1 MVYRTPEEIIHE
13 SFGRLW
19 FAGCYGSIVNGS
31 RKNVSEETHDY
42 YFKERYPKWIADEL
56 ADIDPAY
63 MVGLMQDISTQI
75 KDAISSD
82 GFVERIYT
90 KQHGDDGK
98 WHLNYDYENADFIFD
113 RNIPEWYFGYAA
125 LLEMALYANICQGKK
140 LTEWQIA
147 KWVVA
152 AVKPSYRYAFA
163 RARAAN
169 QRVVAGI
176 LIANSS
182 PDWGDDIHKRVEEI
196 ERVEDYWNKMA
207 KKIRRGK
214 DE

>member
-31 RKNVSEETHDY
+31 RKNISEETYDY
-42 YFKERYPKWIADEL
+42 YLKENYPRWIADEL
-56 ADIDPAY
+56 VDINPAY

-75 KDAISSD
+75 KDAIASD

-90 KQHGDDGK
+90 RQYGDDGK
-98 WHLNYDYENADFIFD
+98 WYLNYNYENTDFIFD
-113 RNIPEWYFGYAA
+113 RDIPEWYFGYAA
-125 LLEMALYANICQGKK
+125 LLEMALYANICQGKM
-140 LTEWQIA
+140 LTEQQVA

-152 AVKPSYRYAFA
+152 AVESSYRYAFA
-163 RARAAN
+163 KARAAN

-182 PDWGDDIHKRVEEI
+182 PDWEDETHERVEEI
-196 ERVEDYWNKMA
+196 EKIEEFWDKMA
-207 KKIRRGK
+207 KRIRRGK